1 MPYDW
6 RAKGFFRRL
15 KGRWWNPAEPRL
27 IVPKAFGWGTTST
40 SHVSSGASRRSDA

>member
-6 RAKGFFRRL
+6 RPKGFFRRL

-27 IVPKAFGWGTTST
+27 IVPKAFGWGYDLD
-40 SHVSSGASRRSDA
+40 VARLLRRKPKV